1 MAKIYAVSSGK
12 GGVGK
17 STIALSLAVAAAKR
31 GKRTILLDASGISR
45 SCDLAL
51 GMESVVVLDLADV
64 CCQQTSLE
72 STLYQVPQYENL
84 SFVCAS
90 LYDNVPIG
98 EFNSVLLALLVIRCH
113 RTGCSLIDAVRVEP
127 FHCFLLQ
134 SVPLAPQTRCYRP
147 LEYNRLT
154 CSPTSSQRF

>member
-64 CCQQTSLE
+64 CCQQISLE

-90 LYDNVPIG
+90 L
-98 EFNSVLLALLVIRCH
+98 
-113 RTGCSLIDAVRVEP
+113 
-127 FHCFLLQ
+127 
-134 SVPLAPQTRCYRP
+134 
-147 LEYNRLT
+147 
-154 CSPTSSQRF
+154 